1 MVTWTGNADFAS
13 GLYCVTNSPG
23 SFNGQITGTG
33 VTFYMTRS
41 NFSLKFNGGG
51 NVTASAPT
59 TGEFANILM
68 YLAPQVDGSGN
79 LANTQALDLRG
90 NGSGDVTGSI
100 IAPSATVTMFGNSGS
115 EYYSQVIGYNI
126 DTGGTADIT
135 VNYNS
140 SQNWWLTLPPQ
151 VGLFQ

>member
-1 MVTWTGNADFAS
+1 M
-13 GLYCVTNSPG
+13 TNSPG
-23 SFNGQITGTG
+23 PFNGQITGTD

-59 TGEFANILM
+59 TGEYKNILM
-68 YLAPQVDGSGN
+68 YLPPQVDANQN
-79 LANTQALDLRG
+79 LLRTQKLDLRG
-90 NGSGDVTGSI
+90 NGTGDVVGTI
-100 IAPSATVTMFGNSGS
+100 IAPSAQVTMFGNSGS
-115 EYYSQVIGYNI
+115 QFKSQVIGYNI

-140 SQNWWLTLPPQ
+140 STNWIINLPPQ